1 MIYALSNS
9 GIDVNIPNQK
19 GNTALHSAYMRGYI
33 EVGFNLIEVN
43 TLLILKFFKLN
54 PTTHFYTSPYHT
66 VPSLDPTNFNV

>member
-19 GNTALHSAYMRGYI
+19 GNTALHTAYMRGYI

-43 TLLILKFFKLN
+43 TLLILKFFN
-54 PTTHFYTSPYHT
+54 
-66 VPSLDPTNFNV
+66 